1 MVVTTQ
7 DWIALAV
14 GILGIVLPLLTAW
27 LKERTKP
34 PVWLQEWLDTVGRGD
49 TVRARLTYL
58 VKAAESFS
66 EKDNEQR
73 KDYVK
78 QSLIRWLVASN
89 INIPDS
95 VVNLL
100 IEWVYQ
106 TYKRKL
112 VKS

>member
-1 MVVTTQ
+1 MNVSTN

-14 GILGIVLPLLTAW
+14 GILGIILPLLTAW
-27 LKERTKP
+27 LRERTKA
-34 PVWLQEWLDTVGRGD
+34 PVWLQEWLGKAGNGD
-49 TVRARLTYL
+49 TVRERLTYL
-58 VKAAESFS
+58 VNAAESFS
-66 EKDNEQR
+66 EKDDEQR

-89 INIPDS
+89 ISIPDS

-106 TYKRKL
+106 TYKRKAA
-112 VKS
+112 KS